1 MLQLLMYGEDSEAA
15 ENWRLPKMRAE
26 EMDDTCLLFGYELP
40 SDIVL
45 EDIL

>member
-1 MLQLLMYGEDSEAA
+1 MLQLLMYGQDSEAA
-15 ENWRLPKMRAE
+15 ENWRLPKFKAE
-26 EMDDTCLLFGYELP
+26 EMDDTSLLFGYDLP